1 MDQVDLTGDGPA
13 SPAPRAARRS
23 SAGGTKRPRA
33 SVDLSNE
40 DDGSTA
46 VVKRSLRIAALEGKA
61 QQKAAEEELEKEKGQ
76 QMVLHQRIA
85 SLLKKVEY
93 MDRKRSDA
101 EDKLREEKKKKAGA
115 GGAEKDKEITKLKRQ
130 LAKAGSSG
138 GSPKKLE
145 QQVKQLQA
153 KLDKEVAG
161 RAKQVKSLESKLEKA
176 KSSGAG
182 ASPKGG
188 AQVCH
193 QPASP
198 PIQHD
203 DSQRLVCAAGR
214 DAQEAAERGQRREE
228 EG

>member
-23 SAGGTKRPRA
+23 SAGGTTRPRA

-153 KLDKEVAG
+153 KLQARVH
-161 RAKQVKSLESKLEKA
+161 RWS
-176 KSSGAG
+176 SSGSTIWRRRSD
-182 ASPKGG
+182 AS
-188 AQVCH
+188 ACV
-193 QPASP
+193 SMM
-198 PIQHD
+198 
-203 DSQRLVCAAGR
+203 CAVAMYPSR
-214 DAQEAAERGQRREE
+214 PRAAPCT
-228 EG
+228 

>member
-1 MDQVDLTGDGPA
+1 MHRVHRRGILSTGYIGAMNQVDLTGDGPA

-130 LAKAGSSG
+130 LAKAGSG

-188 AQVCH
+188 AQVLS
-193 QPASP
+193 PA
-198 PIQHD
+198 
-203 DSQRLVCAAGR
+203 RLPTR
-214 DAQEAAERGQRREE
+214 PT
-228 EG
+228 

>member
-1 MDQVDLTGDGPA
+1 MNQVDLTGDGPT

-188 AQVCH
+188 AQVLS
-193 QPASP
+193 PA
-198 PIQHD
+198 
-203 DSQRLVCAAGR
+203 RLPTR
-214 DAQEAAERGQRREE
+214 PT
-228 EG
+228 